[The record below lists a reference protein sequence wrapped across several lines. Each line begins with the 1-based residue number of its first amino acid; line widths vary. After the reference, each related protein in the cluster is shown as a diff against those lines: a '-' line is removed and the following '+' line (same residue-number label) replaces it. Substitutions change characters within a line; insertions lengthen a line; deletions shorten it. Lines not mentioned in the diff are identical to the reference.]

1 MEFYS
6 TLKKN
11 EILLSVTTLMDLDS
25 IMLSTIIQT
34 EKDKQDMISY
44 VESKNKN
51 QVHRYRE

>member
-6 TLKKN
+6 ALKKN

-34 EKDKQDMISY
+34 EKDEQDMISY